1 MHPLLDVIRD
11 LKLQAKNQ
19 RDRGFAGYPRAVK
32 RATEAI
38 AQLEQAMAQTSVP
51 EARLPLAKELAD
63 CHGLVGGVERR
74 WALEG
79 PAQERESH
87 LIRSVAEYDSGHCYE
102 SDPQYGIINSYN
114 LVNRLTSRILL
125 HPDILTSAGLFDL
138 GHGLRPIDL
147 PLELQTAVTAIRE
160 QLAGPRKGDYWAM
173 ADLGLLEVLLDLAPP
188 RVAYASFLSVR
199 HEVFTIASVLDGLQ
213 PLADLPIK
221 VAPALQEAARLVRD
235 QSR

>member
-19 RDRGFAGYPRAVK
+19 RDRGLAGYPRAVK

-38 AQLEQAMAQTSVP
+38 VQVEQALAQTSVP
-51 EARLPLAKELAD
+51 EVRLLLAKELAD

-74 WALEG
+74 WSLEG
-79 PAQERESH
+79 PQADRASH
-87 LIRSVAEYDSGHCYE
+87 LIRSIAAYDAGHSYE
-102 SDPQYGIINSYN
+102 SNPQYGIINSYN

-125 HPDILTSAGLFDL
+125 RPDILESAGLCDL

-147 PLELQTAVTAIRE
+147 QQELKTAATTIRE

-188 RVAYASFLSVR
+188 RVAYAGFMSVP
-199 HEVFTIASVLDGLQ
+199 HEVFTLTSVLDGLE
-213 PLADLPIK
+213 PLASLPIK
-221 VAPALQEAARLVRD
+221 AASALQEAARLVRS